1 MIFYLINKIMTIF
14 YNNQRNNIKNKQKN
28 NNQEEV
34 HFYRNII
41 IKEWMNINI
50 YLQLSYIK

>member
-41 IKEWMNINI
+41 IKEWMNINS
-50 YLQLSYIK
+50 YLQLSYI